1 MEQEFKGVRRGK
13 PVWMATLAATVLF
26 SSITVIGGTTAG
38 AAAVDP
44 LANFNA
50 SKLIPKQIMGRGPNG
65 EVSARISQIKLT
77 AANTAAIKAKKIKVG
92 IIMQTMDIEWSTEQ
106 VRGIT
111 TQVEALGGSV
121 LSVCDGGWSLEKQI
135 ACVDNMITKK
145 PDAIISIPVDDT
157 GMAPSYAKISAAGIK
172 LIFIDNVAK
181 GLKFPSQYQGV
192 VTSDNQGNGAAAAQ
206 ALALYIP
213 KKGTVGILDFG
224 VDFFVT
230 KERMRGAKA
239 WFAAKRPDIVVKVA
253 EFTDTSK
260 TAEVA
265 ANFLTANPDI
275 KGFFT
280 EWEVPAMG
288 IITALRAQNKSMP
301 ITVVNVASDI
311 ALDMAQGGMIKMVGA
326 QKPFDEGV
334 AEATM
339 AARAIIGLNNP
350 PYLAFAAAPFLK
362 NNLLTAWENVY
373 HTPIPAA
380 IKQACKDSCK

>member
-1 MEQEFKGVRRGK
+1 MEKDFKRIIRGK
-13 PVWMATLAATVLF
+13 SVWPATLAAAMLF
-26 SSITVIGGTTAG
+26 SSMAAIGTTSAG
-38 AAAVDP
+38 AAEVDP

-50 SKLIPKQIMGRGPNG
+50 SRLIPVQIMGRGPNG
-65 EVSARISQIKLT
+65 EISARISKITLT
-77 AANTAAIKAKKIKVG
+77 AKNIASIKAMNIKVG
-92 IIMQTMDIEWSTEQ
+92 IVMQTMDIEWSTEQ

-111 TQVEALGGSV
+111 TQIKELGGSV
-121 LSVCDGGWSLEKQI
+121 ISVCDGAWSLEKQS

-145 PDAIISIPVDDT
+145 PNAIISIPVDDT

-260 TAEVA
+260 TADVA

-326 QKPFDEGV
+326 QRPFDEGV
-334 AEATM
+334 AEAIM
-339 AARAIIGLNNP
+339 AARAIIGLTNP
-350 PYLAFAAAPFLK
+350 SYLAFPAAPFLR

-373 HTPIPAA
+373 HTPIPSA
-380 IKQACKDSCK
+380 IKQACKAICK